1 MTSKISR
8 AIRVSIVQT
17 LKREGISFGGVLTD
31 TDFLSRIYDLDRMES
46 KDPRYE
52 SALGDIHNY
61 RNNFADLEDDWFFYD
76 DRFNLM
82 ECTDEEF
89 LRFLCETIHRIVR
102 PDERERKNLLELY
115 NKEITEAGY
124 KIEEKESAF
133 GNEYYHPTGIF
144 EQTIPTLK
152 DIQDIGS
159 DLNSDNNRKYVTRMM
174 TNIERDPELV
184 IGTAKDWIESIFKT
198 FLKMKK
204 IEYSEDGNL
213 PKLVTLVFNE
223 IRKISDEKNETK
235 SNEITKQM
243 LRVLSALVQD
253 ISELRN
259 NYGSGHGKESEKL
272 QLGPIYASLAAN
284 AAATL
289 ATYMFQTYEKYFKN
303 NN

>member
-8 AIRVSIVQT
+8 TIRVNIVQT
-17 LKREGISFGGVLTD
+17 LKREGVSFGGALAD

-46 KDPRYE
+46 NDPRYE
-52 SALGDIHNY
+52 SALGDIHTH
-61 RNNFADLEDDWFFYD
+61 RNSFADWVDDWVFYD
-76 DRFNLM
+76 RRFNLM
-82 ECTDEEF
+82 GCTDEEF
-89 LRFLCETIHRIVR
+89 LRFLCETIHRVVR

-133 GNEYYHPTGIF
+133 GNKYYHPTGIF
-144 EQTIPTLK
+144 EQTITILK
-152 DIQDIGS
+152 DIPDIDS
-159 DLNSDNNRKYVTRMM
+159 KLNSDNNRKYVTRMM
-174 TNIERDPELV
+174 TNIEKDPELV

-198 FLKMKK
+198 FLKTKE
-204 IEYSEDGNL
+204 IEYSEGENL
-213 PKLVTLVFNE
+213 PKLATLVFNE

-243 LRVLSALVQD
+243 LRVLSALVQN
-253 ISELRN
+253 IAELRN
-259 NYGSGHGKESEKL
+259 NYGSGHRKESEKL
-272 QLGPIYASLAAN
+272 QLGPIYASLVAN

-289 ATYMFQTYEKYFKN
+289 AMYIFQTYEKYFKN